1 MLSLFKQTNL
11 ANAKETRQ
19 EVLLIKFILISVLF
33 ALGYFVLSFF
43 NGFLMARYGMVVA
56 TILFGL
62 QLFAYRQHWLSLRAS
77 SHLFIVICWLIVVVL
92 SLASNG
98 IHSFV
103 LPWITLIPILAL
115 VMLSGQ
121 SAWIWSGIGLVTVLA
136 MVFVEP
142 RDFIPDH
149 FFMTGNNLLTASLHI
164 GLQFLVLTL
173 TYIFDNQ
180 QNELIRII
188 EQQNEA
194 LKVSQEEI
202 ATQNEELLQ
211 SQKEVSSQRDM
222 VAEQNKDLL
231 EARQIIEI
239 QHQALLEKNE
249 TLESEIQKRT
259 KELVDYNHQLEQFA
273 FISSHNLRAPIAR
286 ILGLGNL
293 LELTQSKEDE
303 ALIQRN
309 LIHSARELDRIV
321 KDLNTIL
328 EVRKSTNKVVSEI
341 NVKEEIDMILIN
353 LEKDISDTRAH
364 IDVDVINVPSLRT
377 VRPYFD
383 SIVINLISNAIKY
396 RKHNSSPIIH
406 LKGEW
411 QNGFACF
418 SVKDNGMG
426 IDLHRHRQKLFTLY
440 SRFHDHVDGKGLG
453 LYMVKTQVEALGGKI
468 EVESEVD
475 RGTTFHVYIKPN

>member
-19 EVLLIKFILISVLF
+19 QVLLIKFILISITF

-43 NGFLMARYGMVVA
+43 TGFLMARYGMVVA

-62 QLFAYRQHWLSLRAS
+62 QLFVYRQHWLSLRAS
-77 SHLFIVICWLIVVVL
+77 SHLFIAICWLIVVVL

-103 LPWITLIPILAL
+103 LPWITLIPLLAL
-115 VMLSGQ
+115 VMLNGQ
-121 SAWIWSGIGLVTVLA
+121 SAWIWSGIGLFTVLA

-142 RDFIPDH
+142 RDFIPDN

-173 TYIFDNQ
+173 TYIFYNQ
-180 QNELIRII
+180 QNELIRKI
-188 EQQNEA
+188 EKQNES
-194 LKVSQEEI
+194 LRVSQEEI

-211 SQKEVSSQRDM
+211 SQEEVSSQRDM

-328 EVRKSTNKVVSEI
+328 EVRKSINKVVSEI

-353 LEKDISDTRAH
+353 LEKDISETRAH

-396 RKHNSSPIIH
+396 RKHNSSPIIY

-475 RGTTFHVYIKPN
+475 RGTTFHFYIKPN